1 MAEWMENQPCAEES
15 AEATAARYKALLEVS
30 EAIALHGD
38 LHALFHDLAVRLPS
52 VLNFDSIGLVLH
64 NPATDTVRLHLL
76 ETRGDSKWER
86 EIPVVDLPVDQA
98 LSGLAWREQQSIV
111 VFDTDKDTRAPQGAA
126 VLSRNNIKSCSVVPL
141 TTPYR
146 RLGAMIFGS
155 QRYNDYNCADL
166 QFLEQVAKQVAVAV
180 DNALRRQDAQRLQAE
195 LQHERDR
202 LRLLLDLNNN
212 MVSNLDLRAVLRAI
226 SASIRRVMDCD
237 MVGVTLPD
245 IANDRMRIF
254 ALDSPTDGNSML
266 REEFTVPMHQSIS
279 GKVFREGKA
288 WHGRIADGVEPYHSL
303 RSPLLADGFQFACMV
318 PLISRGRAFGVLAMG
333 RKQPPPFAQ
342 QDVDFLTQLST
353 QVAIAVE
360 NALEHREVTEVK
372 ERLANQTLYLQEEIR
387 TEHNFEEII
396 GESAALKEALRQVET
411 VAPTDSTVLI
421 LGETGTG
428 KEVIARAIHN
438 LSTRREQPFVKVN
451 CAAIPLGLLE
461 SELFGHERG
470 AFTGAIAQK
479 IGRFELANHG
489 TLFLDEVGDIPLELQ
504 PKLLRV
510 LQEQEFERLGSVK
523 TVKVDVRLIA
533 ATNANLVE
541 MVEDRRF
548 RADLYYRMNVFPIR
562 VPPLRDRAGDIPLLV
577 RYFTQKY
584 ARLMKKHVSS
594 VPAEAMAALARYAWP
609 GNIRELENLVERAVI
624 LSPGP
629 ELRIPLR
636 ELRAPPAVAASSN
649 HVTTLEAAE
658 REHILRALAET
669 KWMIGG
675 PTGAAARLG
684 MKRTTL
690 QSRMKNLGI
699 ARPK

>member
-1 MAEWMENQPCAEES
+1 MFMEKQPCDEQTAES
-15 AEATAARYKALLEVS
+15 TAARYQALLEVAES
-30 EAIALHGD
+30 IALHGD
-38 LHALFHDLAVRLPS
+38 LQALFHDLALHLPH
-52 VLNFDSIGLVLH
+52 VVNFDSIGLVLH
-64 NPATDTVRLHLL
+64 HPENDTMRLHVV
-76 ETRGDSKWER
+76 ETLGGSVPGG
-86 EIPVVDLPVDQA
+86 EIPFVELPVDRS
-98 LSGLAWREQQSIV
+98 LGGLAWRTQQPLV
-111 VFDTDKDTRAPQGAA
+111 VLDTDKETRAPEGAA
-126 VLSRNNIKSCSVVPL
+126 VLSRYNIKSCSVVPL

-146 RLGAMIFGS
+146 RLGAIIFGS

-166 QFLEQVAKQVAVAV
+166 QFLEQVAKQVAMAV
-180 DNALRRQDAQRLQAE
+180 DNALRHEDAQRLQAE
-195 LQHERDR
+195 LKHERDR

-245 IANDRMRIF
+245 TPNDRMRIF
-254 ALDSPTDGNSML
+254 ALDSPPAGNGML
-266 REEFTVPMHQSIS
+266 REEFSVPMNQSIS
-279 GKVFREGKA
+279 GKVFREGKP
-288 WHGRIADGVEPYHSL
+288 WHGRIADGVEPYRSFK
-303 RSPLLADGFQFACMV
+303 SPLLADGFQFVCMV
-318 PLISRGRAFGVLAMG
+318 PLVSRGRSLGVLALG
-333 RKQPPPFAQ
+333 RKEPPPFVQ
-342 QDVDFLTQLST
+342 DDVDFLTQLSSH
-353 QVAIAVE
+353 VAIAVE

-387 TEHNFEEII
+387 TEHNFEEIV
-396 GESAALKEALRQVET
+396 GDSPALKEVLREAET

-438 LSTRREQPFVKVN
+438 LSGRRDQTFVKVN

-479 IGRFELANHG
+479 IGRFELANRG

-510 LQEQEFERLGSVK
+510 LQEQEFERLGSAK
-523 TVKVDVRLIA
+523 TLKVDVRLIA
-533 ATNANLVE
+533 ATNADLVQ

-548 RADLYYRMNVFPIR
+548 RADLYYRLNVFPIR
-562 VPPLRDRAGDIPLLV
+562 MPPLRDRGGDIPLLV

-584 ARLMKKHVSS
+584 ARLMKRNIATI
-594 VPAEAMAALARYAWP
+594 PAEAMEALARYPWP
-609 GNIRELENLVERAVI
+609 GNIRELENFIERAVI
-624 LSPGP
+624 LSSGP
-629 ELRIPLR
+629 ELGIQLA
-636 ELRAPPAVAASSN
+636 ELKPPATVLPQHA
-649 HVTTLEAAE
+649 TTLEAAE

-669 KWMIGG
+669 QWLIGG

-699 ARPK
+699 TRPK

>member
-1 MAEWMENQPCAEES
+1 MYMENEPCPEQTP
-15 AEATAARYKALLEVS
+15 EATAARYQALLEVAES
-30 EAIALHGD
+30 IALHGD
-38 LHALFHDLAVRLPS
+38 LQALFHDLAVHLPHVVS
-52 VLNFDSIGLVLH
+52 FDSIGLVLH
-64 NPATDTVRLHLL
+64 HPETDTMRLHIM
-76 ETRGDSKWER
+76 ETRGDSKSAH
-86 EIPVVDLPVDQA
+86 EIPFVDLPVDQA
-98 LSGLAWREQQSIV
+98 LGGIAWREQQSLV
-111 VFDTDKDTRAPQGAA
+111 VFDTEKDTRAPQGAA
-126 VLSRNNIKSCSVVPL
+126 VLSRHNIKSCSVVPL

-155 QRYNDYNCADL
+155 QRYNDYNCGDL
-166 QFLEQVAKQVAVAV
+166 KFLEQVAKQVAVAV
-180 DNALRRQDAQRLQAE
+180 DNTLRQQDAQRLQAE
-195 LQHERDR
+195 LKHERDR

-226 SASIRRVMDCD
+226 SASIRRVMECD
-237 MVGVTLPD
+237 MVGVTFPD
-245 IANDRMRIF
+245 AASERMRIF
-254 ALDSPTDGNSML
+254 ALDSPPGGNGML
-266 REEFTVPMHQSIS
+266 REEFSVPMNQSIS

-288 WHGRIADGVEPYHSL
+288 WHGKIADGVEPYRSFK
-303 RSPLLADGFQFACMV
+303 SPLLADGFQFVCMV
-318 PLISRGRAFGVLAMG
+318 PLVSRGRSLGVLALG
-333 RKQPPPFAQ
+333 RKAPPAFAQ
-342 QDVDFLTQLST
+342 EDVDFVTQLST

-387 TEHNFEEII
+387 TEHNFEEIV
-396 GESAALKEALRQVET
+396 GDSASLKEALRQVET

-438 LSTRREQPFVKVN
+438 LSPRRAQPFVKVN

-479 IGRFELANHG
+479 IGRFELAHRG

-510 LQEQEFERLGSVK
+510 LQEQEFERLGSAK
-523 TVKVDVRLIA
+523 TLKVDVRLIA
-533 ATNANLVE
+533 ATNADLVQ
-541 MVEDRRF
+541 MVEERRF
-548 RADLYYRMNVFPIR
+548 RADLYYRLNVFPIR
-562 VPPLRDRAGDIPLLV
+562 MPPLRDRGGDIPMLV

-584 ARLMKKHVSS
+584 ARLMKKNIVSIPS
-594 VPAEAMAALARYAWP
+594 EAMTALARYPWP
-609 GNIRELENLVERAVI
+609 GNIRELENLIERAVI

-629 ELRIPLR
+629 ELGIPLA
-636 ELRAPPAVAASSN
+636 ELKPPPTALPQQA
-649 HVTTLEAAE
+649 TTLEAAE

-669 KWMIGG
+669 QWLIGG

-699 ARPK
+699 TRPK